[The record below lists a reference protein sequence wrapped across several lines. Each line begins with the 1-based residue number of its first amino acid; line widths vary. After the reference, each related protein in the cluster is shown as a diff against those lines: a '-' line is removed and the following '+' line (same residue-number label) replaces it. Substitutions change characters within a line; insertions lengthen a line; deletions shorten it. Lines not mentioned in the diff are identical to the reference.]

1 MLFLFLGRQSFV
13 RHNAQIQWTP
23 VSDIINIVPCAGKI
37 TFLHGVAWRDVD
49 WLSGFAAAKIN
60 FKCSDESFL
69 SLTCLQW
76 EWHPVQEIPRILRR
90 IMTKHSQY
98 EGSPLAWG
106 HEGDRLCGPALELK
120 ERKNFSSGSFFR
132 RMERIKPFRSECDQY
147 PSTSMLWQPKWR
159 ESQSQSSFSIRC
171 WRNIW
176 TPILQEKTQGS
187 SSRRF
192 SRTEG
197 NNEAKVDVIVPIR
210 CQCQCQCI
218 NASMGE
224 KKKESGFSSFLFF
237 LSFSSFLLPLPL
249 PLSAPPAA
257 ARERRLTCSLGLGL
271 PLGSKKKKPTNENEK
286 EKKEKMFWIF
296 REWRKDFSRLG
307 EIQKRQEISLN

>member
-1 MLFLFLGRQSFV
+1 
-13 RHNAQIQWTP
+13 
-23 VSDIINIVPCAGKI
+23 
-37 TFLHGVAWRDVD
+37 
-49 WLSGFAAAKIN
+49 
-60 FKCSDESFL
+60 
-69 SLTCLQW
+69 
-76 EWHPVQEIPRILRR
+76 
-90 IMTKHSQY
+90 
-98 EGSPLAWG
+98 
-106 HEGDRLCGPALELK
+106 
-120 ERKNFSSGSFFR
+120 
-132 RMERIKPFRSECDQY
+132 MERIKPFRSECGDQY

-210 CQCQCQCI
+210 CQCQCQCQCI

-237 LSFSSFLLPLPL
+237 LSSSSS
-249 PLSAPPAA
+249 SASFFGSPCC
-257 ARERRLTCSLGLGL
+257 CSRATSYLQSWFGFATGKQKKKRNQQTKT
-271 PLGSKKKKPTNENEK
+271 KKKK
-286 EKKEKMFWIF
+286 KKRCFGFSESDVRIF
-296 REWRKDFSRLG
+296 RVWGKSKKGKKSVWIRRRLWFQSQQVS
-307 EIQKRQEISLN
+307 IFISLCSSRKTASGHMIHPKGIWSCSRAIRKSRFRK